1 MTPFPGFHSVN
12 FPILLVSGS
21 KSINIVNAST
31 GYMQPLINQG
41 IVTDVGQRVLH
52 FQQMERGDGHYLYF
66 TSDHY
71 DDNNQR
77 ADELYCVPLKNDFF
91 DRLRKAG
98 RLPIPSIDAL
108 FQEIEE
114 NNRLSN
120 FVKAMDKNK
129 EYAAIK
135 EKDE

>member
-1 MTPFPGFHSVN
+1 
-12 FPILLVSGS
+12 
-21 KSINIVNAST
+21 
-31 GYMQPLINQG
+31 
-41 IVTDVGQRVLH
+41 
-52 FQQMERGDGHYLYF
+52 MEKRDGHYLYF
-66 TSDHY
+66 TAFHY

-114 NNRLSN
+114 NNKLKN
-120 FVKAMDKNK
+120 CVKTKD
-129 EYAAIK
+129 EAIQ

>member
-1 MTPFPGFHSVN
+1 MEKN
-12 FPILLVSGS
+12 D
-21 KSINIVNAST
+21 
-31 GYMQPLINQG
+31 GY
-41 IVTDVGQRVLH
+41 
-52 FQQMERGDGHYLYF
+52 YLYF
-66 TSDHY
+66 TIEHR

-114 NNRLSN
+114 NNKLKN
-120 FVKAMDKNK
+120 FVKTKDDK
-129 EYAAIK
+129 I
-135 EKDE
+135 